1 MRTGLGFGPATRAA
15 VLAVAAG
22 AMVAAGSVGAL
33 AQDGSIRHRGE
44 PAHHLRTAG
53 LRPLTV
59 HRRAHRI
66 ARGPVVVDR
75 SYERVP
81 SLLRRWNDPNL
92 DSFGGW
98 RLGGDNF
105 YGDGRGDPITRGNA
119 TLGQISGY
127 GPARGG
133 YGGPHFDS
141 VGGFHNG
148 PGPDAQEDA
157 DYASGSISQPDY
169 GGIVPH
175 YASVRQRVAALNT
188 GIPKRVGATPV
199 AYRAPASTPDDE
211 PYARPDDIFPGFGLG
226 DDIGF

>member
-1 MRTGLGFGPATRAA
+1 MRTGLGFGSAKRAA
-15 VLAVAAG
+15 MLALVAG
-22 AMVAAGSVGAL
+22 AMVAAGSIGVS
-33 AQDGSIRHRGE
+33 AQERPVRHRVPPG
-44 PAHHLRTAG
+44 HHLRTATM
-53 LRPLTV
+53 RPLTV
-59 HRRAHRI
+59 HRRATRT

-81 SLLRRWNDPNL
+81 GLFRRWNDPNL

-105 YGDGRGDPITRGNA
+105 YGDGRGDTITRGNA

-175 YASVRQRVAALNT
+175 YASVRQRVAALST
-188 GIPKRVGATPV
+188 GIPMRVRPSPV
-199 AYRAPASTPDDE
+199 AYRAPAAPAYDE